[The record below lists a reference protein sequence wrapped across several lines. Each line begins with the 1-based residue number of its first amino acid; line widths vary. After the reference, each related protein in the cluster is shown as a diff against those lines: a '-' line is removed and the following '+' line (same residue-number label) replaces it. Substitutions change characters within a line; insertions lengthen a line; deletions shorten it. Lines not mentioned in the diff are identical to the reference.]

1 MEKKKILVIDDDPI
15 IVKYL
20 EKLFNDNGYD
30 TVLAYD
36 GLEADSIVKN
46 IVPDLITLDIEMPKE
61 WGPRF
66 YRKLTQNKLCK
77 DIPVIVISGLGSTDH
92 SIRKAVEVFG
102 KPFDPDKLMATIKNV
117 IG

>member
-1 MEKKKILVIDDDPI
+1 MEKKKILIIDDDTV

-30 TVLAYD
+30 TISAYD
-36 GLEADSIVKN
+36 GLEADTIVKD
-46 IVPDLITLDIEMPKE
+46 IIPDLITLDLEMPKE

-66 YRKLTQNKLCK
+66 YRKLTKNKLCK
-77 DIPVIVISGLGSTDH
+77 DIPVIVISGLGSRDH
-92 SIRKAVEVFG
+92 SIRKAIGVFG
-102 KPFDPDKLMATIKNV
+102 KPFDSDKLMAAVKDA